1 MGLTLI
7 QAPSEEPIT
16 VEEAKASPSL
26 RVTTAAH
33 DTDIGTLITTA
44 RDMAE
49 TITRRAFIT
58 QTWELVLDGFPTG
71 GIVLPMPP
79 LQSVASIK
87 YIDDNGDQQTLDAL
101 LYAVD
106 ADSEPGLI
114 VPAYGE
120 SWPSTRD
127 EVNAVR
133 VRFVAG
139 YGSKDD
145 VPEAIKTWIK
155 MRVGTLFVNSTT
167 IVTGTIVEVLKR
179 DYVDGLL
186 DPYRVITF

>member
-26 RVTTAAH
+26 RITTAAN
-33 DTDIGTLITTA
+33 DTDIGTLIATA
-44 RDMAE
+44 RDTAE
-49 TITRRAFIT
+49 TITRRAFVT
-58 QTWELVLDGFPTG
+58 QTWELVLDGFPSG
-71 GIVLPMPP
+71 GIVVPLPP

-87 YIDDNGDQQTLDAL
+87 YIDDNGDQQTLNPL

-106 ADSEPGLI
+106 TDSEPGLV

-120 SWPSTRD
+120 TWPSTRD

-139 YGSKDD
+139 YGSKDN

-167 IVTGTIVEVLKR
+167 IVTGTIVEALKR

>member
-7 QAPSEEPIT
+7 QAPNEEPIT

-26 RVTTAAH
+26 RITTAAN
-33 DTDIGTLITTA
+33 DTDIGTLIATA
-44 RDMAE
+44 RDTAE
-49 TITRRAFIT
+49 TITRRAFVT
-58 QTWELVLDGFPTG
+58 QTWELVLDGFPSG
-71 GIVLPMPP
+71 GIVVPLPP

-87 YIDDNGDQQTLDAL
+87 YIDDNGDQQTLNPL

-106 ADSEPGLI
+106 TDSEPGLV

-120 SWPSTRD
+120 TWPSTRD

-139 YGSKDD
+139 YGSKDN

-167 IVTGTIVEVLKR
+167 IVTGTIVEALKR